1 VHEAAVNN
9 GFILEDDLVAVAALK
24 ALLTTVAIMVAVLDL
39 LKVPYDTEFANRCN
53 KMLFL
58 LTVVCYLR
66 KSMRY
71 RGTDIR

>member
-1 VHEAAVNN
+1 MHEAAVNN

-39 LKVPYDTEFANRCN
+39 LKVPYDTEFANCCN